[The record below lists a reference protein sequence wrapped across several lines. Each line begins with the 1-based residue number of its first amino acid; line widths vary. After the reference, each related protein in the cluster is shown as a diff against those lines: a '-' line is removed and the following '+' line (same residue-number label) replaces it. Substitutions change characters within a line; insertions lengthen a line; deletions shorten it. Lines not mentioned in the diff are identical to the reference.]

1 MMILPTVALYLFSR
15 FAGFPQ
21 QGQVVLT
28 HSSIAASGD
37 SPVPV
42 GSYDSTSGNNNGTDL
57 QEPELHPQS
66 GQCTIGIG
74 SPQYLCLE
82 NTQSRNL

>member
-1 MMILPTVALYLFSR
+1 MYISTGRYLSAFSLETSSLSFLLSIYLKKYHDDPAHCGIVFVSR

-42 GSYDSTSGNNNGTDL
+42 GSYDSTSGNNNG
-57 QEPELHPQS
+57 
-66 GQCTIGIG
+66 
-74 SPQYLCLE
+74 
-82 NTQSRNL
+82 N